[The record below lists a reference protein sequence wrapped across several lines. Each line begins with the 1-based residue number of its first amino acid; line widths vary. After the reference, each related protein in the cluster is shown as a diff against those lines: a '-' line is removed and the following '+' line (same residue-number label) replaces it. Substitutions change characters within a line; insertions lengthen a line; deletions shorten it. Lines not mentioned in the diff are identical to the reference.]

1 MAKFNISQADIFIS
15 FTAEIGYA
23 PGGKP
28 GEIVHHELK
37 DVDEECQPYVAAMH
51 DLGCFAKRYGTRGIG
66 KIDYWIT
73 EGLAPGYRELKLSI
87 GVRAECGVNSQRYR
101 QQIMDD
107 LPHLVFGRDAF
118 NSVIAQN
125 TDGILVAGDTDSLV
139 FPVIYVQGLFVELH
153 LKKALPRERKATPRV
168 EVHLEDDTGLRW
180 RYPASPVSRAFD
192 HPDRE
197 ARWVDGKLIHQS
209 RKGEPHII
217 IESDDDERERKV
229 RIHMSDWEPLS
240 EVLGSCKQASFKVRP
255 LTVSFAAITRV
266 DLWELLDFR
275 VPEVKTRRPAP
286 SHTVDAGR
294 LPIVRIPEYFH
305 E

>member
-1 MAKFNISQADIFIS
+1 MSTFYRSEAEIFLS
-15 FTAEIGYA
+15 FTVEIAHA
-23 PGGKP
+23 PGAKP
-28 GEIVHHELK
+28 GECVHHELA
-37 DVDEECQPYVAAMH
+37 DVDEACRGPVAAIR
-51 DLGCFAKRYGTRGIG
+51 DLGAFAKRYGTKGSG
-66 KIDYWIT
+66 KIECWT
-73 EGLAPGYRELKLSI
+73 SEGLAPGYREIKGEI
-87 GVRAECGVNSQRYR
+87 GVRAECGINTARLR
-101 QQIMDD
+101 EQIVGD
-107 LPHLVFGRDAF
+107 LPSLVFGRDAF
-118 NSVIAQN
+118 NVVIAQN
-125 TDGILVAGDTDSLV
+125 TDGEFLEAATNHVEGST
-139 FPVIYVQGLFVELH
+139 IYVQGLFVAPH
-153 LKKALPRERKATPRV
+153 LRAVLQQERKAKPRP
-168 EVHLEDDTGLRW
+168 EVTLVDDKGVSW
-180 RYPASPVSRAFD
+180 RYPASPNSRAFD

-217 IESDDDERERKV
+217 IESDDDEGERKV
-229 RIHMSDWEPLS
+229 RMHMSDWEPLS
-240 EVLGSCKQASFKVRP
+240 EVMGSCKQASFKVRP